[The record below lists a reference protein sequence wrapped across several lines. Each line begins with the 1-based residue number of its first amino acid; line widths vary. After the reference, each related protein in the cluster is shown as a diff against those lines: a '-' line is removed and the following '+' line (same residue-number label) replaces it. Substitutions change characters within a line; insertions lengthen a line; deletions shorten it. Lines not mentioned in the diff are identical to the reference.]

1 MRSRILVRVM
11 DSIGNNRGD
20 ISYTVG
26 GLAWMVVG
34 WVVALVYCMAYGWRF
49 VYILKEAFTKCLSAR
64 FEKLSCH
71 AICGQ

>member
-1 MRSRILVRVM
+1 
-11 DSIGNNRGD
+11 
-20 ISYTVG
+20 
-26 GLAWMVVG
+26 MVVG